1 MPSLPSPSIGTQ
13 LTFTGMTHL
22 GLSAGYD
29 LQYTVKDHA
38 LKVYL
43 CVGREDNRV
52 LVTGTTRLSRQAAV
66 LNAIDQFGK
75 WGQKIQLW
83 TIGEKNG
90 AVSVKTAPVD
100 YLSHV
105 KPFYGK
111 LQIKDIAADQP
122 RMTYPGNGKGRV
134 LSEAINNRYY
144 FHLGGKLETSDS
156 NRGFDCT
163 TFPMAL
169 LSIKSLPQPGYGKQL
184 CDAAAAAKCDLEQ
197 LKSADLAQRFKDDTI
212 AVGLYILF
220 SAGHVMLYNSDINTL
235 YEFNFGGFRSTP
247 AAQRQLQAPQ
257 DLWWMR
263 KLSED
268 YRGRFA

>member
-1 MPSLPSPSIGTQ
+1 MSPLPSQSIGTG

-43 CVGREDNRV
+43 CIGREDNRV

-66 LNAIDQFGK
+66 LNSIDQFGK

-83 TIGEKNG
+83 MIAEKNG
-90 AVSVKTAPVD
+90 AVSAKTAPVD
-100 YLSHV
+100 YVSHV

-122 RMTYPGNGKGRV
+122 RITYPGNGQGRV
-134 LSEAINNRYY
+134 LSEPINGRHY
-144 FHLGGKLETSDS
+144 FHLGGRLETSDQ

-184 CDAAAAAKCDLEQ
+184 SDAALACQCGLEQ
-197 LKSADLAQRFKDDTI
+197 LKSADLAQRFKDDI
-212 AVGLYILF
+212 IPVGLYILF

-263 KLSED
+263 KLDEQ
-268 YRGRFA
+268 YRERFA

>member
-111 LQIKDIAADQP
+111 LQIKNIAADQP

-144 FHLGGKLETSDS
+144 FQLGGKLETSDS

-220 SAGHVMLYNSDINTL
+220 SAGHVILYNSDINTL

>member
-144 FHLGGKLETSDS
+144 FQLGGKLETSDS

-220 SAGHVMLYNSDINTL
+220 SAGHVILYNSDINTL